1 MENNNWETLVADE
14 DYEINTKYPYQIRR
28 KKNGKTVS
36 EYEEKNGYI
45 RLTLNGKKYLK
56 HRLIAIQWI
65 DNPDS
70 FGEVDHYDKVRNNNM
85 IDNLHWCSSST
96 NNRNRSKANGVE
108 YNFVDEISE
117 NSITVSHYGNHEF
130 EDLFYDI
137 DADLF
142 YYYNGRQYKELY
154 INENIN
160 GSLYVNVYDV
170 NGKRTCITY
179 SKFKRL
185 HNLI

>member
-1 MENNNWETLVADE
+1 MENNWETLVADE
-14 DYEINTKYPYQIRR
+14 DYEINTEYPYQIRR

-56 HRLIAIQWI
+56 HRFIAIQWI

-70 FGEVDHYDKVRNNNM
+70 FGEVGHYDKVRNNNM
-85 IDNLHWCSSST
+85 VDNLHWCSSST

-117 NSITVSHYGNHEF
+117 NSITVSHYGIMNLRIYF
-130 EDLFYDI
+130 TTSMQICFI
-137 DADLF
+137 
-142 YYYNGRQYKELY
+142 
-154 INENIN
+154 I
-160 GSLYVNVYDV
+160 
-170 NGKRTCITY
+170 ITVVSIKNY
-179 SKFKRL
+179 TLMKT
-185 HNLI
+185 